1 MNTLSKLSFPSL
13 SNEECNEQLPL
24 LQQQLARLQIAL
36 FQQKKRAVIV
46 FEGTDAAG
54 KGGAI
59 RRMIHA
65 MDPRGF
71 RVYPIGPPSP
81 AEAERHYLQRFWQR
95 IPKHGQLGIFD
106 RSWYGRVL
114 VERIEKF
121 ATKRE
126 WQRAYEEINDF
137 ERLLVDDGII
147 LIKLFLHISK
157 DEQRERFTRRW
168 INPDKQ
174 WKLTPDDL
182 KAHAKYDEYVEAYE
196 EMFQRTSTG
205 FGPWQIIPANDKDYT
220 RVTVLTK
227 TIEGLAEKIDPK
239 NGKKPSA
246 KMVKEVQRLLKI
258 GPIS

>member
-1 MNTLSKLSFPSL
+1 MNTLSDLAFPSL
-13 SNEECNEQLPL
+13 SDKECDEQLPL
-24 LQQQLARLQIAL
+24 LQQELARLQIAL

-65 MDPRGF
+65 MDPRGY

-95 IPKHGQLGIFD
+95 IPKNGQLGIFD

-114 VERIEKF
+114 VERIENF
-121 ATKRE
+121 ASERE
-126 WQRAYEEINDF
+126 WQRAYREINDF

-157 DEQRERFTRRW
+157 EEQQERFTRRW
-168 INPDKQ
+168 TNPDKQ
-174 WKLTPDDL
+174 WKLTHDDL
-182 KAHAKYDEYVEAYE
+182 KAHAKYDDYTEAFE

-205 FGPWQIIPANDKDYT
+205 FGPWQIVPANDKDYA

-227 TIEGLAEKIDPK
+227 IVEGLSEKIDLSDAI
-239 NGKKPSA
+239 KPSD
-246 KMVKEVQRLLKI
+246 KMVKDVQQLLQI
-258 GPIS
+258 EP